1 MKNKVLLL
9 MVLFLVGCNVGES
22 SSQESSLGQTSK
34 ETNYYK
40 PTIKEEYKEISKDEF
55 VNKVNSNYKS
65 EFGYKYISL
74 KVDWDNPE
82 AEYYYYHFRG
92 EVKDDLSLDNKDLFI
107 QNLTGI
113 NISKP
118 INAADFYATLYVNP
132 LIKIDEGIKAAI
144 SYISRA
150 NKYIEETQPW
160 VLAKDETKKEELGSI
175 MNHLVACLRQTAIM
189 LSPVLLKA
197 PSVLFEA
204 LDIPSELQTYDS
216 LRNFGVIN
224 GGKVSKITPLF
235 PRIDAAVDTEII
247 ANLMK

>member
-1 MKNKVLLL
+1 MDNFKV
-9 MVLFLVGCNVGES
+9 
-22 SSQESSLGQTSK
+22 
-34 ETNYYK
+34 
-40 PTIKEEYKEISKDEF
+40 
-55 VNKVNSNYKS
+55 
-65 EFGYKYISL
+65 
-74 KVDWDNPE
+74 
-82 AEYYYYHFRG
+82 
-92 EVKDDLSLDNKDLFI
+92 
-107 QNLTGI
+107 
-113 NISKP
+113 
-118 INAADFYATLYVNP
+118 
-132 LIKIDEGIKAAI
+132 DEGIKSAI
-144 SYISRA
+144 EYISRA

-160 VLAKDETKKEELGSI
+160 VLAKDESRKEELGSI

-189 LSPVLLKA
+189 LSQVLLKA